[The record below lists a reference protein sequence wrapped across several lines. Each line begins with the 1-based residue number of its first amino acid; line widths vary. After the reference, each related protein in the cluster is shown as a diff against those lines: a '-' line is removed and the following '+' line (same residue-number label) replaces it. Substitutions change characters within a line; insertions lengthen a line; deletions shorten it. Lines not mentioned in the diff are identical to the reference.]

1 MNFGSNVFDKS
12 DANALSVEIA
22 AEVEDMRLQQRAC
35 AADSGPRAEIGGRVV
50 PFDFATSI
58 DPDAYRVY
66 SKRRTNVITQDKIG
80 SAKADRASYL
90 VALYD
95 PSLNLERAPQQR
107 CGVTW
112 LTARQVIADNCRRI
126 DNGVRGCNRL
136 DRREFEIFC
145 RRFCREEF
153 RIAATVAT
161 KGKIVSNH
169 DVFRA

>member
-90 VALYD
+90 VPFTPVPQSRTGAPTALRRDLAYR
-95 PSLNLERAPQQR
+95 PSGN
-107 CGVTW
+107 CG
-112 LTARQVIADNCRRI
+112 
-126 DNGVRGCNRL
+126 
-136 DRREFEIFC
+136 
-145 RRFCREEF
+145 
-153 RIAATVAT
+153 
-161 KGKIVSNH
+161 
-169 DVFRA
+169 